1 MKGGQLRA
9 CIIFGRAQLKHR
21 GRAEASFTRLF
32 CTIRKTILG
41 AKAAPG
47 MRPMICLVQSS
58 IIWPRA
64 SPGWV
69 SLTPDISAGHKQL
82 VAGQSCG
89 TKHQHQEEGDE
100 TLTGSEMHWIGF
112 KDRPA
117 PEGQKSL

>member
-21 GRAEASFTRLF
+21 GRAEAGCTRLF
-32 CTIRKTILG
+32 CTRRKTILG

-58 IIWPRA
+58 IIWPKA

-69 SLTPDISAGHKQL
+69 SLTPDVSAGHKQL
-82 VAGQSCG
+82 VAGQSSG
-89 TKHQHQEEGDE
+89 AKHQQEGDE
-100 TLTGSEMHWIGF
+100 TLTGSEMHWVGF
-112 KDRPA
+112 KDYPA